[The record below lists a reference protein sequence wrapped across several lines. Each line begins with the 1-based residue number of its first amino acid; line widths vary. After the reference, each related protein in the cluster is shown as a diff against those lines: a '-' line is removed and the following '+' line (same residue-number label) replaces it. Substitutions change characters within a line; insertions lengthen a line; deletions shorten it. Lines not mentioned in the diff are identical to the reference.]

1 MPPGSSEELSSL
13 SPCPFWTKPIT
24 HVGLPHITTI
34 QTCVR
39 VPTPTQLCS
48 AGFPG
53 GFKVTAFQARFTVL
67 MVRRGRGACASL
79 RHLEERNCTSTVSKF
94 SMTLTVS
101 TPHPWPVGHFEG
113 TDRSFALYV
122 AFPRSDYDGAS
133 DAPRV
138 HRGTAPLRIGA
149 SHVHDDGLCKIV

>member
-39 VPTPTQLCS
+39 GPTHTQLCS

-53 GFKVTAFQARFTVL
+53 GFKVTALQARFTVL
-67 MVRRGRGACASL
+67 MVSRGRGACASL
-79 RHLEERNCTSTVSKF
+79 RHLEERNCTSTVSKL

-113 TDRSFALYV
+113 TDRSFALYA
-122 AFPRSDYDGAS
+122 AFPRADYYGHADCLQS
-133 DAPRV
+133 HPRIFGGRFPPPTSALV
-138 HRGTAPLRIGA
+138 RI
-149 SHVHDDGLCKIV
+149 D